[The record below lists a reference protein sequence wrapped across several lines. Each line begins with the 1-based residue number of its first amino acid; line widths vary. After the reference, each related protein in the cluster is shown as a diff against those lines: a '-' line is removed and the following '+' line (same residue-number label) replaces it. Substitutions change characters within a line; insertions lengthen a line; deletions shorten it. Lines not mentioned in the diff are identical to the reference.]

1 MKLQA
6 VIFDWAGTVVDH
18 GSRAPVAALQ
28 DVFAAAGVPVTVA
41 EARLSMGIAKRDHI
55 AAILGLTRVAKAWER
70 RHGAAPLEA
79 DLDALYADFLPRQ
92 LECLER
98 FSGLIAGRH

>member
-6 VIFDWAGTVVDH
+6 VIFDWAGTLVDH

-41 EARLSMGIAKRDHI
+41 EARHSMGIAKRDHI
-55 AAILGLTRVAKAWER
+55 GAILALPRVANEWER
-70 RHGAAPLEA
+70 KHGAAPLEA
-79 DLDALYADFLPRQ
+79 DLDALYADFLPKQINVWGVLR
-92 LECLER
+92 
-98 FSGLIAGRH
+98 G